1 MIVMVTAFNYRES
14 TQYYRLKVSSRRIF
28 FIDDKES
35 LLKCKKHL
43 LKVLFTSQL
52 CSVIFFDFIVLY
64 FVIL

>member
-52 CSVIFFDFIVLY
+52 CSVIFFDFVLY
-64 FVIL
+64 FVVL